1 VINTVEDKNKY
12 ESNGGIVIIDNSNKI
27 QV

>member
-12 ESNGGIVIIDNSNKI
+12 ESNGGIVIIDDSNKI